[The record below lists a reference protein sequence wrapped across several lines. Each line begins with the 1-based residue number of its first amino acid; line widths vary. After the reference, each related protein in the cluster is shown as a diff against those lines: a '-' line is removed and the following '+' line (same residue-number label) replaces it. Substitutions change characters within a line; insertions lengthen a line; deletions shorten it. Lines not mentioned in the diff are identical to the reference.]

1 MQTMMLNE
9 VIGAVKGSLLNS
21 VKNQKIK
28 GISIDTRT
36 LKTGDLY
43 IPIKGERFDG
53 HDFID
58 EAVEKGAIAYLTE
71 KKDCIHKSINVVLV
85 ENTLKAL
92 HDLALFYRK
101 KFSIPFIAVTG
112 SSGKTTTK
120 DMVASVLEQ
129 KYKVLKTQGNLNNEI
144 GLPLTLFQL
153 EDYHE
158 MAVIEMGMSD
168 LGEISTLVHMVY
180 PDIAIIT
187 NIGSAHIEHLESKE
201 KIFEA
206 KKEILETLTEGQL
219 ALLNGDDTYLNTI
232 KNSKFKVSFIGLK
245 NNFLDLKAKG
255 ILNQENEVSFYVENT
270 YKNIERFYLKLP
282 GIHNV
287 YNSLMAIYL
296 GKYYNLNHNT
306 IQQGLNK
313 FIPSKMRMDIFENG
327 QIKVINDVYNA
338 NPDSMRAA
346 LSVLRDIGKQKRKI
360 AILGDMLEMGKW
372 AEEAHIK
379 IGKVLLEN
387 NIDILIGVG
396 QCAKYYITGAL
407 SQGISKEKA
416 LFFKTNKEVIDYITT
431 IIKNGDV
438 FLVKGSRG
446 MKMEEIVTFLQERC

>member
-9 VIGAVKGSLLNS
+9 VIEAVKGSLLNS

-36 LKTGDLY
+36 LETGDLY

-71 KKDCIHKSINVVLV
+71 KKDCIHKSVNVVLV

-92 HDLALFYRK
+92 QGLALFYRQ
-101 KFSIPFIAVTG
+101 KFDIPFIAVTG

-129 KYKVLKTQGNLNNEI
+129 KYKVLKTQGNFNNEI

-232 KNSKFKVSFIGLK
+232 KNSKFKVSFVGLK

-255 ILNQENEVSFYVENT
+255 ILNQENEVSFYVEDT

-287 YNSLMAIYL
+287 YNGLMAIYL

-407 SQGISKEKA
+407 SQGMSKEKA